1 MSQLFFRQTSVYEEF
16 QTPLSL
22 FELHQQIREELEVAF
37 PESYWVVAEIAQITP
52 DRRKGHC
59 YLTLVDK
66 GDDARN
72 VVAQARATIWSARFA
87 MLGRFFEDKTGQPL
101 KAGLKI
107 LFQASVR
114 FHELYGLSLDIHN
127 IDPNYTIG
135 DLARQRQE
143 TIKRLEAEGLLT
155 ANKELELPEVPQRL
169 AIISSATAAG
179 YQDFIHQLKNNAYGY
194 SFHTTLF
201 PATVQGNDA
210 PASVNKAMA
219 LIANYSERFDAI
231 VMIRGGGSQ
240 TDLSC
245 FDDYTIAAAIG
256 NSPLPVLTGIGHERD
271 ESIADLVAH
280 TRLKTPTAVA
290 TFLID
295 RFRSAEEYTE
305 GLYDSIR
312 LFTSQQLRLTED
324 RLERLQLS
332 ISNTTKDFLQEGRE
346 LLETLSRGLL
356 VKPKNYLNLQQHTV
370 GNLERDIKSNTKDL
384 LHTRERHLS
393 ELSVCVEGRAQRY
406 LHMKEHELNTLSHCV
421 ETEVKES
428 IKQKQISF
436 TKQSDK
442 LEFTTASKLQ
452 TEQHRLKL
460 IEASI
465 KANDPERLLLRGYT
479 LTLVNGKIIKSI
491 NQVQPDDVVET
502 RMKDG
507 IIHSIVVNK
516 DTNDTL

>member
-1 MSQLFFRQTSVYEEF
+1 MSQLFFRQTNVYEEF

-37 PESYWVVAEIAQITP
+37 PETYWVVAEIAQISP

-72 VVAQARATIWSARFA
+72 VVAQTRATIWSARFA

-169 AIISSATAAG
+169 AIVSSATAAG
-179 YQDFIHQLKNNAYGY
+179 YQDFIHQLQNNSYGY

-219 LIANYSERFDAI
+219 LIAKYSERFDAI

-295 RFRSAEEYTE
+295 RFRSSEEYTE

-312 LFTSQQLRLTED
+312 MFTAQQLKLTED

-332 ISNTTKDFLQEGRE
+332 ISNNTKDFLQEGRE

-356 VKPKNYLNLQQHTV
+356 VKPKAYLNTQQHSV
-370 GNLERDIKSNTKDL
+370 SDLERDIKANTKDL

-393 ELSVCVEGRAQRY
+393 ELSVCVEGKAQRY
-406 LHMKEHELNTLSHCV
+406 LHLKEHELNTLSHCV

-428 IKQKQISF
+428 IKLKQISF
-436 TKQSDK
+436 TKQRDK
-442 LEFTTASKLQ
+442 LEFTTARKLQ

-479 LTLVNGKIIKSI
+479 LTLVNGRIIKSI
-491 NQVQPDDVVET
+491 SQVQPDDVIET
-502 RMKDG
+502 RMQDG
-507 IIHSIVVNK
+507 TIHSIVVNK
-516 DTNDTL
+516 DTHDTL

>member
-1 MSQLFFRQTSVYEEF
+1 
-16 QTPLSL
+16 
-22 FELHQQIREELEVAF
+22 
-37 PESYWVVAEIAQITP
+37 
-52 DRRKGHC
+52 
-59 YLTLVDK
+59 
-66 GDDARN
+66 
-72 VVAQARATIWSARFA
+72 
-87 MLGRFFEDKTGQPL
+87 
-101 KAGLKI
+101 
-107 LFQASVR
+107 
-114 FHELYGLSLDIHN
+114 
-127 IDPNYTIG
+127 
-135 DLARQRQE
+135 
-143 TIKRLEAEGLLT
+143 
-155 ANKELELPEVPQRL
+155 
-169 AIISSATAAG
+169 
-179 YQDFIHQLKNNAYGY
+179 
-194 SFHTTLF
+194 
-201 PATVQGNDA
+201 VQGNEA
-210 PASVNKAMA
+210 PPSVNKAMA
-219 LIANYSERFDAI
+219 IIATYSERFDAI

-312 LFTSQQLRLTED
+312 LFTAQQLRLTED

-346 LLETLSRGLL
+346 LLENLSRGLL

-370 GNLERDIKSNTKDL
+370 SDLERDIRSNTKDL

-442 LEFTTASKLQ
+442 LEFATARKLQ

-491 NQVQPDDVVET
+491 NQVHPDDVVET

-516 DTNDTL
+516 DSNDTL